1 MVVNDLMPVPS
12 FCCRQ
17 RKFSERSSTLL
28 RKDLFHFARPGWVP
42 EEASSAQPFRGLL
55 HMLQG
60 ETGVS
65 RSREVNPD
73 CPQRGPYEASE
84 GIYPGHGQQ
93 KLGAGKF
100 NACINKRAV
109 GRRKDG
115 LGRPKR
121 PPRWLSCLS
130 RLVFAYPRRP

>member
-1 MVVNDLMPVPS
+1 MVVNDLMPTPS
-12 FCCRQ
+12 FHLKLLQLAPLCL
-17 RKFSERSSTLL
+17 TLL

-73 CPQRGPYEASE
+73 SPQRGPYEASE

-109 GRRKDG
+109 GRRRDG

-121 PPRWLSCLS
+121 PPL
-130 RLVFAYPRRP
+130 